1 MAFTIH
7 DYDRLMKE
15 CIFSHS
21 KWCLTYENTDGLQ
34 LRDAFNLANNTYYI
48 DVEDDTWVIYRYINE
63 VEDSEFIEKFE
74 TLKLAEKEIKTYV

>member
-1 MAFTIH
+1 MPFGTQ

-21 KWCLTYENTDGLQ
+21 KWCLVYENTDGLQ

-48 DVEDDTWVIYRYINE
+48 DVESDLWAIYKYVNE
-63 VEDSEFIEKFE
+63 LEDSEFIEKFE
-74 TLKLAEKEIKTYV
+74 TLKLAEKEIKKYV